1 VRSRPPFP
9 AARPPAAWIAGLL
22 VLALV
27 AGSCGG
33 EKATDD
39 PRTDDNPS
47 GERGLDDAGD
57 PVRGGRIVYGI
68 EAETSGGWCLPEAQL
83 APSGNLIRTAL
94 YDSLTAINEDAQAKP
109 YLARSVVSDETFTE
123 WTIGLREGVTFHD
136 GSELDASVV
145 KNNLDAY
152 LGRYPPRTPDLFPIV
167 FANIDTVTVTDPLTV
182 QVTTKTPWVALPT
195 YLATIGIIG
204 QTQLDDDENCHRN
217 LIGTGPFEL
226 AEWTPDQK
234 LLAQRNPDYWQIAP
248 DGQPYPYADAIEF
261 RPIVD
266 AQQRINA
273 IETGEVNVMASQEPD
288 DIHGALAALS
298 EAGIVNLLVV
308 DDHAEVGYLMLNS
321 GKPPFDDERM
331 RRAVAQGIDREGF
344 NDLTNGESSIVADQ
358 PFPEGDLGYVDD
370 PGFPGYDPEAAKA
383 LVEQYVADGNDPSL
397 TISAASEPK
406 LLARAEVLQNQ
417 LRKIGLE
424 VNIHSVDEATLINEA
439 IGGTFQANLWSQ
451 HAGGE
456 PDAQYIWWHGQPNP
470 TNFARI
476 EDPEIDAALEQGRGE
491 PDPAKRKAIYEGLS
505 RRFAEKVWNVWLN
518 YSEWGIALSPQVHG
532 VLSADLPDDGGPVF
546 TGVAAG
552 HPVHGMWITPD

>member
-1 VRSRPPFP
+1 V
-9 AARPPAAWIAGLL
+9 AGLL

-33 EKATDD
+33 NDSDE
-39 PRTDDNPS
+39 PRTGATAPGES
-47 GERGLDDAGD
+47 GLKDAGK

-68 EAETSGGWCLPEAQL
+68 EAETSGGWCLPQAQL

-94 YDSLTAINEDAQAKP
+94 YDTLTAINEFAEAKP
-109 YLARSVVSDETFTE
+109 YLAESVVADETFTQ
-123 WTIGLREGVTFHD
+123 WTIVLREGVTFHD
-136 GSELDASVV
+136 DSELDATVV

-152 LGRYPPRTPDLFPIV
+152 LGRYPPRTPDLFPLV
-167 FANIDTVTVTDPLTV
+167 FANIDTVTVVDPLTV

-204 QTQLDDDENCHRN
+204 QAQLDDEENCHKN

-226 AEWTPDQK
+226 AEWTPDQR

-248 DGQPYPYADAIEF
+248 DGEPYPYADAIEF

-273 IETGEVNVMASQEPD
+273 IESGEVNAMASSEPN
-288 DIHGALAALS
+288 DIHGALADLS
-298 EAGIVNLLVV
+298 EAGTVNLLVAN
-308 DDHAEVGYLMLNS
+308 DHAEVGYLMLNS

-331 RRAVAQGIDREGF
+331 RRAAAQGIDREAFNELVNGGF
-344 NDLTNGESSIVADQ
+344 STIADQ
-358 PFPEGDLGYVDD
+358 PFPEGDVGYVED
-370 PGFPGYDPEAAKA
+370 PGFPELDVEAAKA
-383 LVEQYVADGNDPSL
+383 LVAEYVAEGNAATL
-397 TISAASEPK
+397 TISAAAEPR

-417 LRKIGLE
+417 LRKIGFD

-456 PDAQYIWWHGQPNP
+456 PDAQYIWWHGQGNP

-476 EDPEIDAALEQGRGE
+476 EDAEIDAALEQGRAE
-491 PDPAKRKAIYEGLS
+491 PDPDKRRELYEGIS
-505 RRFAEKVWNVWLN
+505 RRFAEKVWNIWLN
-518 YSEWGIALSPQVHG
+518 YSEWGIALAPDVHG
-532 VLSADLPDDGGPVF
+532 VLSADLPDDGGAVF

-552 HPVHGMWITPD
+552 HPLHGMWVTSE